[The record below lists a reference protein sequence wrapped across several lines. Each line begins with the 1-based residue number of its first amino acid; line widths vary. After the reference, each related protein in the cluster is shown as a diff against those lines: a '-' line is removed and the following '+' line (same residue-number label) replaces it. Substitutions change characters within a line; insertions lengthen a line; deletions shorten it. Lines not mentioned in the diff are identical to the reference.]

1 MLIDSKGKIN
11 VATLGGIFEMQQSGD
26 SVYFE
31 NLSPKF
37 GTVLNEIY
45 LVIESN
51 DGSFWLASK
60 SGFIHTRKNL
70 YHPSPPPKV
79 FFTGM
84 FRNNQPDSS
93 ISSLKSSRPFSYK
106 ENNLVFDFTATSFR
120 NESQLLYSYKL
131 EKYNDSSKWSLPRP
145 IHSVSLL
152 ALSPGSYALKVKA
165 VTMDNVW
172 SEVPAEYSFII
183 NAPFW
188 STWWFRTLIVLFVA
202 GTVAGFSKFRL
213 NQLRKVMA
221 VRTKISRDL
230 HDEIGS
236 TLSGIG
242 LMSEIVKEQ
251 MENENYKAVK
261 NSVGKISTSS
271 EEILG
276 KMSDIVW
283 AINPQND
290 TFEKMIKRLKTYATG
305 IAALPGIHLHFDS
318 EKELEQTNLDMQQ
331 RNNIYLICKE
341 AINNAIK
348 YSDCNHL
355 HFALRNYDHRFQIDI
370 WDDGKGFDVQQSS
383 DGNGLKNMQSR
394 ADEIKAG
401 FSIKS
406 EKDKGTH
413 IKLLLKIT

>member
-1 MLIDSKGKIN
+1 VPQK
-11 VATLGGIFEMQQSGD
+11 
-26 SVYFE
+26 
-31 NLSPKF
+31 
-37 GTVLNEIY
+37 
-45 LVIESN
+45 
-51 DGSFWLASK
+51 
-60 SGFIHTRKNL
+60 IHTL
-70 YHPSPPPKV
+70 
-79 FFTGM
+79 
-84 FRNNQPDSS
+84 
-93 ISSLKSSRPFSYK
+93 SL
-106 ENNLVFDFTATSFR
+106 
-120 NESQLLYSYKL
+120 
-131 EKYNDSSKWSLPRP
+131 
-145 IHSVSLL
+145 VS
-152 ALSPGSYALKVKA
+152 LSPGSYILKVKA
-165 VTMDNVW
+165 LTQDDVW
-172 SEVPAEYSFII
+172 SETPAQYSFII

-202 GTVAGFSKFRL
+202 SVVAGFYKFRL

-261 NSVGKISTSS
+261 KSVSKISISS

-305 IAALPGIHLHFDS
+305 VAAPLGIHLYFES
-318 EKELEQTNLDMQQ
+318 GKELQRINLDMQQ

-348 YSDCNHL
+348 YSECHHL
-355 HFALRNYDHRFQIDI
+355 NFVLRNYDHQFQIDI
-370 WDDGKGFDVQQSS
+370 RDDGKGFDARQIF

-394 ADEIKAG
+394 ADEIKAA
-401 FSIKS
+401 FSIES
-406 EKDKGTH
+406 EKNKGTS
-413 IKLLLKIT
+413 IKLKLKIT